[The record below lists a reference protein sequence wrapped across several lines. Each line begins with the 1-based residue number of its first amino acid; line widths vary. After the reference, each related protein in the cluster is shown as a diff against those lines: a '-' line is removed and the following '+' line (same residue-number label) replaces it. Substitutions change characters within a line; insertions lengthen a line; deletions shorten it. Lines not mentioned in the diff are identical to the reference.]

1 MSMANKVIDESEVKW
16 KMIDDRWFYESWGG
30 APEDCD
36 EEDGRKGSGEGV
48 IWWWGP
54 ESSAGEWGGED
65 VWADTG
71 VAPPSWMM
79 TLIRGHYE
87 GMINLLRNL
96 SKEEV
101 GRKLESRES
110 LMNTSALPRHH
121 GGIVVYNEE
130 DPRLREMK
138 NILETFTV
146 K

>member
-1 MSMANKVIDESEVKW
+1 
-16 KMIDDRWFYESWGG
+16 
-30 APEDCD
+30 
-36 EEDGRKGSGEGV
+36 
-48 IWWWGP
+48 
-54 ESSAGEWGGED
+54 
-65 VWADTG
+65 
-71 VAPPSWMM
+71 MM